1 MEEVKTSK
9 ARIMAQRDFIRP
21 NVKQK
26 SLKDIESLKLL
37 YGMFMNAKN
46 MVKTNQD
53 IFGEQ

>member
-9 ARIMAQRDFIRP
+9 ARIIAQTDFIRP

-37 YGMFMNAKN
+37 YGMFMNEKN

>member
-9 ARIMAQRDFIRP
+9 ARIIALRDFIRP